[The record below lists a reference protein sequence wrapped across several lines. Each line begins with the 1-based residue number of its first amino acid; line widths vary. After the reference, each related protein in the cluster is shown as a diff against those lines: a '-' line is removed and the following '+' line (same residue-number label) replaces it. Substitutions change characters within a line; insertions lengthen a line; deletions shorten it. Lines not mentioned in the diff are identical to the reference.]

1 MDRLL
6 NASTVES
13 SPADSRL
20 WIGRFVIAV
29 VLGEAIWGFLVSI
42 TNNLALPAMARA
54 MSGDTQSPLSLG
66 KGDFNIPGLFAS
78 TLELCFAAIVAL
90 LVNSWSQKRR
100 RIQAIRTRTVPT
112 EPQPAHIPVV
122 EPPPPAQVVVPSAPS
137 PAVPAKAATASQ
149 TSGTTASST
158 PAPPAAA
165 AEPTKPKKQK
175 AVYYNIVGEPVDPD
189 E

>member
-1 MDRLL
+1 MDRIL
-6 NASTVES
+6 NVSTSES
-13 SPADSRL
+13 PAADSRL

-54 MSGDTQSPLSLG
+54 LSGDTQSPLSLG

-90 LVNSWSQKRR
+90 LLNSWSQKPQRVR
-100 RIQAIRTRTVPT
+100 AIRSRTVST
-112 EPQPAHIPVV
+112 EAPPARIPAV
-122 EPPPPAQVVVPSAPS
+122 EPTPAQTVAPSAPT
-137 PAVPAKAATASQ
+137 PVVPAKAATAPQ
-149 TSGTTASST
+149 TSGITAPST
-158 PAPPAAA
+158 PGPPPAAD
-165 AEPTKPKKQK
+165 EPTKPKKQK